1 MLWQSCLLW
10 SSTWL
15 PINPKC
21 TLEGVQVVIKDPLK
35 KQKTYDFPSKTW
47 QITACV
53 HVYDLSWKN
62 RSQNQLVG
70 LVGSPA
76 VAAVKMN
83 QCITIQIKGTQ
94 EMKSHLY
101 MQQNAGVDCCFN
113 RLKSSYFVIGAHSLC
128 VFLSE
133 SHRWAKLS
141 QCSVS
146 PLNLNLSYDAWSW
159 IRWEHKC
166 SFPVRCQVVLLSRC
180 LVKWNR
186 PTSLP
191 NAKTKI
197 ERVRQFCWVCFLSC
211 FKLILLLV
219 YLA

>member
-1 MLWQSCLLW
+1 MNVLWQSCQLW

-70 LVGSPA
+70 WVGSPA

-128 VFLSE
+128 VCFWVNHTDE
-133 SHRWAKLS
+133 
-141 QCSVS
+141 Q
-146 PLNLNLSYDAWSW
+146 SY
-159 IRWEHKC
+159 
-166 SFPVRCQVVLLSRC
+166 
-180 LVKWNR
+180 
-186 PTSLP
+186 P
-191 NAKTKI
+191 NALWVLSTWTWVMT
-197 ERVRQFCWVCFLSC
+197 RGVGYDGNTSAHFLWGVRSFYCPGAWWSGTG
-211 FKLILLLV
+211 LLL
-219 YLA
+219 YLMQRLK